1 MRTRL
6 PALLA
11 VLALLAL
18 PACSAPAPAATGTPE
33 DEQAIR
39 DMAGRYAAAYGARDT
54 AALGAL
60 VTDDYQDVA
69 PTGQH
74 TQGRGAFVA
83 GVAQEMASMPAGMT
97 MSMTATTTYVSWVDA
112 SHAVAGGTWETSP
125 AMPPMP
131 SRGSWMAVMVKQD
144 GGWKMMSALGAA
156 DMSAMAVPEP
166 VKP

>member
-1 MRTRL
+1 
-6 PALLA
+6 
-11 VLALLAL
+11 
-18 PACSAPAPAATGTPE
+18 
-33 DEQAIR
+33 
-39 DMAGRYAAAYGARDT
+39 
-54 AALGAL
+54 
-60 VTDDYQDVA
+60 
-69 PTGQH
+69 
-74 TQGRGAFVA
+74 
-83 GVAQEMASMPAGMT
+83 MPAGMT

-131 SRGSWMAVMVKQD
+131 SKGSWMAVMVKQD